1 MFDPNL
7 VINVSFLQNGGSTF
21 RAGINAHE
29 TSELFNHQRLYTRR
43 FSETKHVTCVKI
55 LKDQVYKVCLAH
67 LQRDGLKHQIFFCKL
82 CKLKKAFKSIIV
94 NSRSHIHVL
103 IFLLM
108 APIYSYGCDNCARPR
123 VSRKHCANKIKRH
136 KMVICLISWAFSP
149 SPTFLAR
156 LDPQR
161 AGPAKY
167 PSEKSF
173 TRFGSTS
180 ESVTLTRAP

>member
-1 MFDPNL
+1 
-7 VINVSFLQNGGSTF
+7 
-21 RAGINAHE
+21 
-29 TSELFNHQRLYTRR
+29 
-43 FSETKHVTCVKI
+43 
-55 LKDQVYKVCLAH
+55 
-67 LQRDGLKHQIFFCKL
+67 
-82 CKLKKAFKSIIV
+82 
-94 NSRSHIHVL
+94 
-103 IFLLM
+103 LM